1 MLKFLKGLV
10 LLLVA
15 LILLAVL
22 GVICLGV
29 YEHYQEQAGKQALME
44 CALAEQ
50 FPKAGYDC
58 KIPGLGKRR

>member
-1 MLKFLKGLV
+1 
-10 LLLVA
+10 
-15 LILLAVL
+15 LA
-22 GVICLGV
+22 VICLGV